1 MTARVPVE
9 GYSRYNQEKFVP
21 RDDSEFK
28 IDTHGTYHGLTF
40 KTVTEGATPNKILVI
55 TH

>member
-1 MTARVPVE
+1 ME

-28 IDTHGTYHGLTF
+28 IDTHASYHGLTL
-40 KTVTEGATPNKILVI
+40 KTVTEGAAPTKFQVKNLSQK
-55 TH
+55 